1 MSVESSPSK
10 ERDALTALSAF
21 VERRSLVMLALGFSA
36 GLPFLLIFDTLSAWL
51 RVAGL
56 SLEVIGFFSLT
67 TLIYSF
73 KFLWA
78 PLIDRARVPFLT
90 GWLGHRRSWM
100 LLCQALIMLGLWLV
114 AGSDPTSN
122 LAAMAVFAV
131 FVGFSSATQDV
142 VIDAWRIEAAEI
154 SKQGVMAAAYQWGY
168 RIAMIVAG
176 AAPLLLAESY
186 GWNFSYAVMAALMSI
201 GMLAVLGAPREER
214 HVVRPIPLD
223 GVRVSRPLEIAEWL
237 VRLAIVTIAAV
248 LLGSGLAGDARLVSQ
263 ILSAIGL
270 GALGEALT
278 AAWRP
283 PYGVW
288 FQLLS
293 VVLGFAVLVIAA
305 SPVPGMRTRP
315 GLYLAAA
322 LGDPLR
328 DFFVRYRGSAG
339 LILALICTYR
349 LSDFVLNIMNPFY
362 LDLGFS
368 LSEVAEVRKIFG
380 VAASVLGVFLGGF
393 AVARLGLMRA
403 LLIGAFAG
411 PISNLVFIWLATQGH
426 SVPALFVAIGLDN
439 VGSGFAGTALIAYMS
454 SLTAEGFTATQ
465 YALFS
470 SLYALPGRLV
480 ASQSGTLVEG
490 AAQSAES
497 GGAFSLFNAWFSGLP
512 PESFAQSVE
521 RSGVSAAALGS
532 GYVAFFIYSALV
544 GVFAVVLAFIVA
556 SRRAKA
562 ASDASVSSDLSTEAH
577 RAKAEARR
585 A

>member
-1 MSVESSPSK
+1 MSVQSEVKPK
-10 ERDALTALSAF
+10 ERDALAALAAF

-78 PLIDRARVPFLT
+78 PLIDRAKVPLLT

-122 LAAMAVFAV
+122 LAMMAVFAV

-142 VIDAWRIEAAEI
+142 VIDAWRIEAAEV

-186 GWNFSYAVMAALMSI
+186 GWNFSYGVMSALMGV
-201 GMLAVLGAPREER
+201 GMLAVVCAPREVS

-223 GVRVSRPLEIAEWL
+223 GVRVSRPLEIGEWL
-237 VRLAIVTIAAV
+237 LRLAILAAGAV
-248 LLGSGLAGDARLVSQ
+248 FLGSGLAGDARALAQV
-263 ILSAIGL
+263 LSAAGL
-270 GALGEALT
+270 DSLGDALV

-288 FQLLS
+288 FQLIA
-293 VVLGFAVLVIAA
+293 VLAGFAVIVIATL
-305 SPVPGMRTRP
+305 PVPGMRTRP
-315 GLYLAAA
+315 GLYLASA

-328 DFFVRYRGSAG
+328 DFFTRYRGSAV

-362 LDLGFS
+362 IDLGFT
-368 LSEVAEVRKIFG
+368 LTEVAEVRKIFG
-380 VAASVLGVFLGGF
+380 VAASVLGVFAGGF
-393 AVARLGLMRA
+393 AVARLGLIRA

-490 AAQSAES
+490 AAKAADS
-497 GGAFSLFNAWFSGLP
+497 GGAFSVFNGWFAALP
-512 PESFAQSVE
+512 PETFAQSVE

-532 GYVAFFIYSALV
+532 GYTVFFVYSALV

-556 SRRAKA
+556 TRRARASDDVAVKA
-562 ASDASVSSDLSTEAH
+562 AVEAPS
-577 RAKAEARR
+577 
-585 A
+585 

>member
-1 MSVESSPSK
+1 MAVESSSSK
-10 ERDALTALSAF
+10 ERDALGALSAF

-100 LLCQALIMLGLWLV
+100 LLCQSLIMVGLFLV
-114 AGSDPTSN
+114 AGSDPTGN
-122 LAAMAVFAV
+122 LAMMAVFAV

-142 VIDAWRIEAAEI
+142 VIDAWRIEAAEV

-186 GWNFSYAVMAALMSI
+186 SWNFSYAVMATLMAI
-201 GMLAVLGAPREER
+201 GMLAVLFAPREAR
-214 HVVRPIPLD
+214 HAIRPIPLD
-223 GVRVSRPLEIAEWL
+223 GVRVSRPLEIGEWL
-237 VRLAIVTIAAV
+237 LRLAIVAIAAV
-248 LLGSGLAGDARLVSQ
+248 LLGSGLAGDARLLVQ

-270 GALGEALT
+270 GTPGEALS

-288 FQLLS
+288 FQLIS
-293 VVLGFAVLVIAA
+293 VVLGFVVLIIAS
-305 SPVPGMRTRP
+305 SPIPGVRTRP

-322 LGDPLR
+322 LGEPLR
-328 DFFVRYRGSAG
+328 DFFTRYRGSAA

-362 LDLGFS
+362 LDLGFT
-368 LSEVAEVRKIFG
+368 LGEVAEVRKIFG

-403 LLIGAFAG
+403 LLVGAFAG
-411 PISNLVFIWLATQGH
+411 PISNLVFVWLATQGH

-480 ASQSGTLVEG
+480 ASQSGALVEG
-490 AAQSAES
+490 AAQAADS
-497 GGAFSLFNAWFSGLP
+497 GGAFSVFNAWFSGLP

-532 GYVAFFIYSALV
+532 GYTVFFIYSALV
-544 GVFAVVLAFIVA
+544 GVFAVILAFVVA
-556 SRRAKA
+556 SRRARATA
-562 ASDASVSSDLSTEAH
+562 APSVKTAVEVSS
-577 RAKAEARR
+577 
-585 A
+585 

>member
-1 MSVESSPSK
+1 MSVQSEVKPK
-10 ERDALTALSAF
+10 ERDALAALAAF

-78 PLIDRARVPFLT
+78 PLIDRAKVPLLT

-122 LAAMAVFAV
+122 LAMMAVFAV

-142 VIDAWRIEAAEI
+142 VIDAWRIEAAEV

-186 GWNFSYAVMAALMSI
+186 GWNFSYAVMAALMGV
-201 GMLAVLGAPREER
+201 GMLAVVCAPREVS

-223 GVRVSRPLEIAEWL
+223 GVRVSRPLEIGEWL
-237 VRLAIVTIAAV
+237 LRLAILAAGAV
-248 LLGSGLAGDARLVSQ
+248 FLGSGLAGDARVLAQVLSVAGLDSLGDALV
-263 ILSAIGL
+263 
-270 GALGEALT
+270 

-288 FQLLS
+288 FQL
-293 VVLGFAVLVIAA
+293 VAVFAGFAVIVIATL
-305 SPVPGMRTRP
+305 PVPGMRTRP
-315 GLYLAAA
+315 GLYLASA

-328 DFFVRYRGSAG
+328 DFFTRYRGSAV

-362 LDLGFS
+362 IDLGFT
-368 LSEVAEVRKIFG
+368 LTEVAEVRKIFG
-380 VAASVLGVFLGGF
+380 VAASVLGVFAGGF
-393 AVARLGLMRA
+393 AVVRLGLIRA

-490 AAQSAES
+490 AAKSADS
-497 GGAFSLFNAWFSGLP
+497 GGAFSVFNGWFAALP
-512 PESFAQSVE
+512 PETFAQSVE

-532 GYVAFFIYSALV
+532 GYSVFFIYSALV

-556 SRRAKA
+556 TRRAGASDGVAAKA
-562 ASDASVSSDLSTEAH
+562 AVEAPS
-577 RAKAEARR
+577 
-585 A
+585 

>member
-1 MSVESSPSK
+1 M
-10 ERDALTALSAF
+10 AF
-21 VERRSLVMLALGFSA
+21 VERRSLIMLALGFSA

-78 PLIDRARVPFLT
+78 PLIDRAKVPVLT
-90 GWLGHRRSWM
+90 AWLGHRRSWM
-100 LLCQALIMLGLWLV
+100 LLCQALIMLGLWLI
-114 AGSDPTSN
+114 AGSDPVSN
-122 LAAMAVFAV
+122 LAVMAVFAV

-186 GWNFSYAVMAALMSI
+186 SWNFSYAVMAALMAI
-201 GMLAVLGAPREER
+201 GMLAVLLAPREAR
-214 HVVRPIPLD
+214 HVIRPIPLE
-223 GVRVSRPLEIAEWL
+223 GVRVPRSLEIGEWL
-237 VRLAIVTIAAV
+237 LRLLIVGIAAV
-248 LLGSGLAGDARLVSQ
+248 LLGSGLAGDARLLAQ
-263 ILSAIGL
+263 LLSAIGL
-270 GALGEALT
+270 DSLGDGLFS
-278 AAWRP
+278 AWRP

-288 FQLLS
+288 LQLLA
-293 VVLGFAVLVIAA
+293 VFAGFGVLVIAA
-305 SPVPGMRTRP
+305 MPFPGVRTRP

-328 DFFVRYRGSAG
+328 DFFARYQGSAV

-362 LDLGFS
+362 LDLGFT
-368 LSEVAEVRKIFG
+368 LTEVAEVRKIFG
-380 VAASVLGVFLGGF
+380 VAASVLGVFAGGF
-393 AVARLGLMRA
+393 TVARLGLMPA

-426 SVPALFVAIGLDN
+426 SLPALFVAIGLDN

-490 AAQSAES
+490 AAQAADT
-497 GGAFSLFNAWFSGLP
+497 GGFFSLFNAWFAGLP
-512 PESFAQSVE
+512 AESFAKSIE

-532 GYVAFFIYSALV
+532 GYTVFFIYSALV

-556 SRRAKA
+556 
-562 ASDASVSSDLSTEAH
+562 
-577 RAKAEARR
+577 ARR
-585 A
+585 AGPSAALAAKTPVEARS

>member
-1 MSVESSPSK
+1 MSVQSSGKPG
-10 ERDALTALSAF
+10 ERDALGALSAF

-78 PLIDRARVPFLT
+78 PLIDRAKVPLLT
-90 GWLGHRRSWM
+90 TWLGHRRSWM

-114 AGSDPTSN
+114 AGSDPASN
-122 LAAMAVFAV
+122 LAMMAVFAV

-142 VIDAWRIEAAEI
+142 VIDAWRIEAADVSE
-154 SKQGVMAAAYQWGY
+154 QGVMAAAYQWGY

-186 GWNFSYAVMAALMSI
+186 GWNFSYAVMAALMGV
-201 GMLAVLGAPREER
+201 GMLAVLCAPREAR
-214 HVVRPIPLD
+214 HVVRPIPLE
-223 GVRVSRPLEIAEWL
+223 GVRVSRSLEIGEWL
-237 VRLAIVTIAAV
+237 LRLIILAAGA
-248 LLGSGLAGDARLVSQ
+248 LFLGSGLAGDARALSQ
-263 ILSAIGL
+263 VLSVAGL
-270 GALGEALT
+270 GPLGEGLV

-288 FQLLS
+288 LQLLA
-293 VVLGFAVLVIAA
+293 VLIGFAVIVIATL
-305 SPVPGMRTRP
+305 PVPGARTRP
-315 GLYLAAA
+315 GLYLASA

-328 DFFVRYRGSAG
+328 DFFTRYRGSAV

-362 LDLGFS
+362 IDLGFT
-368 LSEVAEVRKIFG
+368 LTEVAEVRKIFG
-380 VAASVLGVFLGGF
+380 VAASVLGVFAGGF

-490 AAQSAES
+490 AAKSAES
-497 GGAFSLFNAWFSGLP
+497 GGAFSFFNAWFSALP
-512 PESFAQSVE
+512 PK
-521 RSGVSAAALGS
+521 
-532 GYVAFFIYSALV
+532 
-544 GVFAVVLAFIVA
+544 A
-556 SRRAKA
+556 SRSPSNGRASA
-562 ASDASVSSDLSTEAH
+562 RLRWDRATPSFSSIRRWWVYSRLSS
-577 RAKAEARR
+577 RSLSRPGGPRQRR
-585 A
+585 RLPRKRPSKPLPKII

>member
-1 MSVESSPSK
+1 MSVQSSRPS
-10 ERDALTALSAF
+10 ERDALGALAAF
-21 VERRSLVMLALGFSA
+21 VERRTLVMLALGFSA

-78 PLIDRARVPFLT
+78 PLIDRARVPLLT

-114 AGSDPTSN
+114 AGGDPTSN

-142 VIDAWRIEAAEI
+142 VIDAWRIEAAEV

-186 GWNFSYAVMAALMSI
+186 GWNFSYAVMAALMAI
-201 GMLAVLGAPREER
+201 GMLAVLCAPREAR

-223 GVRVSRPLEIAEWL
+223 GVRVSRSLEIGEWL
-237 VRLAIVTIAAV
+237 LRLAIVAIAAV
-248 LLGSGLAGDARLVSQ
+248 LLGSGLAGDARLLAQLFSG
-263 ILSAIGL
+263 IGL
-270 GALGEALT
+270 GSLGNALL

-288 FQLLS
+288 FQLLA
-293 VVLGFAVLVIAA
+293 VLLGFAVLVIAA
-305 SPVPGMRTRP
+305 SPFPGMRTRP

-328 DFFVRYRGSAG
+328 DFFARYRGSAV

-362 LDLGFS
+362 LDLGFT

-380 VAASVLGVFLGGF
+380 VAASVLGVFAGGF
-393 AVARLGLMRA
+393 AVARLGLMQT

-411 PISNLVFIWLATQGH
+411 PLSNLVFIWLATQGH

-490 AAQSAES
+490 AAQAADS
-497 GGAFSLFNAWFSGLP
+497 GGLLSLFNGWFASLP
-512 PESFAQSVE
+512 PESFAKSVE

-532 GYVAFFIYSALV
+532 GYTVFFIYSALV
-544 GVFAVVLAFIVA
+544 GVFAVVLAFVVVA
-556 SRRAKA
+556 RRAKSVAGPA
-562 ASDASVSSDLSTEAH
+562 AKTAVEAH
-577 RAKAEARR
+577 S
-585 A
+585 

>member
-1 MSVESSPSK
+1 
-10 ERDALTALSAF
+10 
-21 VERRSLVMLALGFSA
+21 
-36 GLPFLLIFDTLSAWL
+36 
-51 RVAGL
+51 
-56 SLEVIGFFSLT
+56 
-67 TLIYSF
+67 
-73 KFLWA
+73 
-78 PLIDRARVPFLT
+78 
-90 GWLGHRRSWM
+90 M

-114 AGSDPTSN
+114 AGGDPTSN

-142 VIDAWRIEAAEI
+142 VIDAWRIEAAEV

-186 GWNFSYAVMAALMSI
+186 GWNFSYAVMAALMGI
-201 GMLAVLGAPREER
+201 GMLAVLFAPREAR

-223 GVRVSRPLEIAEWL
+223 GVRVSRPLEIGEWL
-237 VRLAIVTIAAV
+237 LRLLIVAVAAV
-248 LLGSGLAGDARLVSQ
+248 LLGSGLAGDARLLSQ
-263 ILSAIGL
+263 LLSWIGL
-270 GALGEALT
+270 GSLGEGLL

-288 FQLLS
+288 FQLIAVL
-293 VVLGFAVLVIAA
+293 LGFGVLAIAA
-305 SPVPGMRTRP
+305 SPFPGMRTRP

-328 DFFVRYRGSAG
+328 DFFTRYRGSAV

-362 LDLGFS
+362 LDLGFT
-368 LSEVAEVRKIFG
+368 LTEVAEVRKIFG
-380 VAASVLGVFLGGF
+380 VAASVLGVFAGGF
-393 AVARLGLMRA
+393 AVARLGLMPA

-426 SVPALFVAIGLDN
+426 SLPALFIAIGLDN
-439 VGSGFAGTALIAYMS
+439 VLAGFSGTALIAYMS

-480 ASQSGTLVEG
+480 ASQSGTIVEG
-490 AAQSAES
+490 AAQSADA
-497 GGAFSLFNAWFSGLP
+497 GGPLSLFNAWFAGLP

-532 GYVAFFIYSALV
+532 GYTVFFVYSALV
-544 GVFAVVLAFIVA
+544 GVFAVVLTFIVA
-556 SRRAKA
+556 ARRAKA
-562 ASDASVSSDLSTEAH
+562 SPTPAAQTADSGSRVPNPG
-577 RAKAEARR
+577 
-585 A
+585 

>member
-1 MSVESSPSK
+1 MSVQSSGRSN
-10 ERDALTALSAF
+10 ERDALSALAAF

-78 PLIDRARVPFLT
+78 PLIDRARVPLLT

-114 AGSDPTSN
+114 AGGDPTSN

-142 VIDAWRIEAAEI
+142 VIDAWRIEAAEV

-176 AAPLLLAESY
+176 AVPLLLAESY
-186 GWNFSYAVMAALMSI
+186 SWNFSYAVMAALMGV
-201 GMLAVLGAPREER
+201 GMLAVLFAPREAR

-223 GVRVSRPLEIAEWL
+223 GVRVSRPLEIGEWL
-237 VRLAIVTIAAV
+237 LRLAIVAAAAV
-248 LLGSGLAGDARLVSQ
+248 LLGSGLAGDARLLGQ
-263 ILSAIGL
+263 LFGDGL
-270 GALGEALT
+270 L

-288 FQLLS
+288 FQLLA
-293 VVLGFAVLVIAA
+293 VLLGFGVLAIAA
-305 SPVPGMRTRP
+305 SPFPGLRTRP

-328 DFFVRYRGSAG
+328 DFFTRYRGSAI

-362 LDLGFS
+362 LDLGFT
-368 LSEVAEVRKIFG
+368 LTEVAEVRKIFG
-380 VAASVLGVFLGGF
+380 VAASVLGVFAGGF
-393 AVARLGLMRA
+393 AVARLGLMPA

-426 SVPALFVAIGLDN
+426 SLPALFLAIGLDN
-439 VGSGFAGTALIAYMS
+439 VLAGFSGTALIAYMS

-480 ASQSGTLVEG
+480 ASQSGAIVEG
-490 AAQSAES
+490 AAQSADS
-497 GGAFSLFNAWFSGLP
+497 GGPFSLFNAWFSGLP
-512 PESFAQSVE
+512 AESFAQSIE

-532 GYVAFFIYSALV
+532 GYTVFFIYSALV
-544 GVFAVVLAFIVA
+544 GVFAVVLTFIVVA
-556 SRRAKA
+556 RLAKKSPTPAAKA
-562 ASDASVSSDLSTEAH
+562 AV
-577 RAKAEARR
+577 EARS
-585 A
+585 